1 MSWTT
6 TIADAVYQAAV
17 VSGLTLTY
25 TVIAKNFFKMR
36 SIDLGRLDF
45 EDAVKLILL
54 VTAAIVTRDCL
65 VKQGVIPGHI

>member
-6 TIADAVYQAAV
+6 TVADAVYQAAV

-25 TVIAKNFFKMR
+25 SVIATNFYKMR
-36 SIDLGRLDF
+36 SVDLGRLDF

>member
-6 TIADAVYQAAV
+6 TVVEAVYQAAV

-25 TVIAKNFFKMR
+25 SVIATNFYKMR
-36 SIDLGRLDF
+36 SVDLGRLDF

>member
-6 TIADAVYQAAV
+6 TVVDAVYQAAV

-25 TVIAKNFFKMR
+25 SVIATNFYKMR
-36 SIDLGRLDF
+36 SVDLGRLDF

>member
-25 TVIAKNFFKMR
+25 SVIATNFYKMR
-36 SIDLGRLDF
+36 SVDLGRLDF

>member
-6 TIADAVYQAAV
+6 TVADAVYQAAV